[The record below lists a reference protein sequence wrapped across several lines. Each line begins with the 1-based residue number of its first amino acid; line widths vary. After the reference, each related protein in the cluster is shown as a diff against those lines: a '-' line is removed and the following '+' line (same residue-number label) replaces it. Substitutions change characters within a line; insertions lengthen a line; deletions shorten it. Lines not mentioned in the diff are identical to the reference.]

1 MLRQQQLNQGTE
13 QAPRTAARAGE
24 PGAAAQG
31 TKAPWQQPVC
41 DNTQHLAEV
50 TRCHAAT
57 EGSRSCSR
65 RAQRAVPPAV
75 SSSLGQ

>member
-13 QAPRTAARAGE
+13 QAPRTAAPARAGE

-57 EGSRSCSR
+57 EGSR
-65 RAQRAVPPAV
+65 AERAVPPAV